1 MIRQARDW
9 MGLPLPYA
17 RSHTGWPRPS
27 VAPALAFLGA
37 FMFLSGCT
45 NVLPAIA
52 IFQGAV
58 DRVVSKGEQVDD
70 NVLTEIE
77 AAETFL
83 AEEVKRLAR
92 AKCKMPFTA
101 LVRYALSSPERST
114 GVTRDC
120 NLVVTGGAVMV
131 SPSEAVVPEAK
142 AVEPRG

>member
-1 MIRQARDW
+1 MKVFYLA
-9 MGLPLPYA
+9 
-17 RSHTGWPRPS
+17 
-27 VAPALAFLGA
+27 VALLFLG
-37 FMFLSGCT
+37 GCA

-58 DRVVSKGEQVDD
+58 DRVVSKVEQVDD
-70 NVLTEIE
+70 KVLTEIE

-83 AEEVKRLAR
+83 AEEAKRLAR

-120 NLVVTGGAVMV
+120 NLVVTGGAVLV

-142 AVEPRG
+142 VVNSAAPD